1 MFYIYTYWI
10 LFKKRKNWSSFD
22 SARFGKFHEWLGT
35 FFSGDDKDAKAE
47 TKEDPNA
54 KDDPNAGKA
63 QGKQGAIGGTLGPLV
78 HWYSLWTFWLGAIT
92 NPEEQRPCC
101 TMWA

>member
-1 MFYIYTYWI
+1 M
-10 LFKKRKNWSSFD
+10 
-22 SARFGKFHEWLGT
+22 A
-35 FFSGDDKDAKAE
+35 GDDKDAKAE

-63 QGKQGAIGGTLGPLV
+63 QGKQGAIGFTG
-78 HWYSLWTFWLGAIT
+78 SSNI
-92 NPEEQRPCC
+92 NPEEQRCC